1 MQFFYGSYYHDLN
14 SVAFTGV
21 TNSFIRSQNGRPH
34 LIRKS
39 WSCKGKIVR
48 WSQAEI
54 FNQLTQLQL
63 AYSINGQSAG
73 LLDNSG
79 QLTPFLLDSSTAL
92 GGVIVAEPISHD
104 EISGAHGTTFLRYK
118 FALQADY
125 LWSGPTDVLSF
136 AESVSFTNNDG
147 GPIQVERIP
156 ATGRPILQNVTE
168 TSFYYATQSGSLSQ
182 SGPNPQPMNPDRIR
196 HPVEI
201 RFYLGRSDYGGTECE
216 VTSPKGTKVNSQGC
230 KPLEIDQ
237 SIYLS
242 RNAATDRLREV
253 PYTTLARGYL
263 RISATITPLGFWDP
277 LAFFSRGS
285 RPWLFTFVPLG
296 LR

>member
-21 TNSFIRSQNGRPH
+21 TNSFIRSQSGRPH

-48 WSQAEI
+48 RSQAEI
-54 FNQLTQLQL
+54 FNQLLQLQL

-79 QLTPFLLDSSTAL
+79 QFTPFMLDSSTAL

-182 SGPNPQPMNPDRIR
+182 SGPNPQPMNPIWPDLQRRQNGSAQVTLTAPKTLRGI
-196 HPVEI
+196 PIE
-201 RFYLGRSDYGGTECE
+201 YGIQW
-216 VTSPKGTKVNSQGC
+216 KY
-230 KPLEIDQ
+230 DF
-237 SIYLS
+237 
-242 RNAATDRLREV
+242 
-253 PYTTLARGYL
+253 
-263 RISATITPLGFWDP
+263 ISVDP
-277 LAFFSRGS
+277 IMGEPNVR
-285 RPWLFTFVPLG
+285 
-296 LR
+296 